1 MIRRAGRAIVG
12 TRWEAPAKR
21 LYAALTGEKS
31 YLYDY
36 QTIAI
41 MRRVLTPDANAIDA
55 GAFEGGMLRHLCR
68 IAPRGHHLAFEPNP
82 EKFKKLQAAF
92 PGVRVLPYAL
102 GERAGEVPFH
112 RAIEHPALS
121 GLRHRAKYWGE
132 NEPTEEI
139 RVPMETLDRVVP
151 PDDPLAFVKVDV
163 EGGELG
169 LLQGGVGLLR
179 RWRPVIVFESGLG
192 GADYFETRPE
202 AIYDLLAETI
212 GLKVSLLG
220 AWLDGAAPLSRQGFV
235 DQFEEGRNY
244 YFVAH
249 P

>member
-1 MIRRAGRAIVG
+1 MIRQAGRAIVG

-21 LYAALTGEKS
+21 LYAALTGNKS
-31 YLYDY
+31 HLYDA

-41 MRRVLTPDANAIDA
+41 MRRVLTPAANAIDA

-68 IAPRGHHLAFEPNP
+68 FAPQGRHLAFEPNP
-82 EKFKKLQAAF
+82 EKFRKLEAAF

-102 GERAGEVPFH
+102 GERPGEVPFH
-112 RAIEHPALS
+112 RAIAHPALS
-121 GLRHRAKYWGE
+121 GLRHRAKYWGQD
-132 NEPTEEI
+132 EPTEEI

-151 PDDPLAFVKVDV
+151 HDLPIAFVKVDV

-169 LLQGGVGLLR
+169 LLQGGVELLR

-202 AIYDLLAETI
+202 AIYDLLADTI
-212 GLKVSLLG
+212 GLRVSLLG
-220 AWLDGAAPLSRQGFV
+220 AWLERGAPLSRQGFV
-235 DQFEEGRNY
+235 DEFVEGRNY